1 MPGFSKLRS
10 FLATTTAAALLTTAT
25 APVLVS
31 PAQAM
36 TVLQVDL
43 DTLVAASA
51 LVLYGDVVATTVVDR
66 RKEGRS
72 VWTEVSVQVREV
84 WKGDKK
90 LAGQRFS
97 WRTLGGTTADGLTL
111 AVPGMPQFRAGEQ
124 IVVAL
129 EKTAEG
135 YVVTGGPQGKFAV
148 SKEQSG
154 QLLVRRPVTDVHA
167 VRRDDKTGKLV
178 EAKIVPVVRTLPQF
192 RADIAAIVT
201 PAAKSAK

>member
-1 MPGFSKLRS
+1 MLGFARLRS
-10 FLATTTAAALLTTAT
+10 LAASVSTVALLTTAT
-25 APVLVS
+25 APLLVTS
-31 PAQAM
+31 AEAM

-72 VWTEVSVQVREV
+72 VWTDVTVQVREV

-167 VRRDDKTGKLV
+167 VRRDDKTGKFV

-192 RADIAAIVT
+192 RADIAAIVSA
-201 PAAKSAK
+201 PAKSTK